1 MTATPIGWGD
11 DFTTPRK
18 YFDQLRLTVFSAED
32 QTVDEASSEWHLIVH
47 SGGEGIDL
55 NTFEAAVESF
65 IAESGGVEREG
76 IKYPPSYNLKI
87 EKNHFSW
94 GADAVVIG
102 AVVAVSGW
110 VASNVAWDLLKLFGR
125 KLGNRIFD
133 EPYVE
138 PLTEDEAV
146 RLVKGVVYRRHSVSP
161 DLLRLTSAD
170 VNEQNHARLA
180 FVDHNRIEYDVN
192 VKKDAG
198 VAIVVNISRK
208 FPPVGE

>member
-1 MTATPIGWGD
+1 MATPMESSYD
-11 DFTTPRK
+11 APRK
-18 YFDQLRLTVFSAED
+18 YFDQLRLVVFETED
-32 QTVDEASSEWHLIVH
+32 QMAEEASSEWHLIVH
-47 SGGEGIDL
+47 GGGKGIDL
-55 NTFEAAVESF
+55 GEFEVAVESF
-65 IAESGGVEREG
+65 IREAGSVEYEGV
-76 IKYPPSYNLKI
+76 KQPPYFNLKI
-87 EKNHFSW
+87 EKSHFNW

-110 VASNVAWDLLKLFGR
+110 VASNVAWDLLKFFGR
-125 KLGNRIFD
+125 KLGDRVFD

-146 RLVKGVVYRRHSVSP
+146 RLVKGMIYRRHAVSP

-180 FVDHNRIEYDVN
+180 FVDHNEIEYDVN

-198 VAIVVNISRK
+198 VAFIVNISRK
-208 FPPVGE
+208 FPLGE